1 MGNIKSKII
10 MPLMFAAICPT
21 ALNATVKKSEN
32 HPDSVYLLS
41 YATPS
46 NPKEGIRL
54 AYSIDQ
60 KNWIGIGNNHSFV
73 RSDFGTW
80 GAEKNMFSPSVI
92 QDTDGTWYAVWSL
105 NQRSP
110 QFATTLTHDL
120 WIWKPQDYPF
130 MAKGKNV
137 ISPVITKENGKFV
150 VTYKTTEGEV
160 YRTESSDFKQWS
172 VPEKT
177 SENNYKSKLTQAIV
191 NGIEREGEVNR
202 VAWQTVEKLIT
213 NVEAAAF
220 RAQRDNERMAD
231 DEWRFKGLKE
241 VKASLNVNLN
251 DTKAISSDLIGIFFE
266 DINYAADGGLYAEL
280 IQNRDF
286 EYSKSDRGEWNSQT
300 SWTLQGEGS
309 EWTIETENPIHANN
323 SHYSVLNTTKT
334 GAQLINSG
342 FDGIVTKKGEKYIL
356 SLFLR
361 SLSKNGQKLRVSI
374 KNGSEIIA
382 TSTFSA
388 SSAWKQYKTTL
399 TAKSDADNAT
409 LCIEPLSEG
418 KVGID
423 FVSLFPQNTYK
434 KRTNGM
440 RADLAQLLADIHP
453 RFVRFP
459 GGCATHGNGIDNI
472 YHWKNTIGPLH
483 ERKGNFNIWGYH
495 QSMGLGFYEYFQFC
509 EDIGAEPLPVLA
521 AGVPCQNSSRGGDG
535 QQGGIPMDEMDEYLQ
550 ELLDLIEWANG
561 DAKTSSL
568 ARLRAEAGH
577 PKPFNLKYLGIGNED
592 LISDVFTERYN
603 YLCRGIR
610 AKHPEITVVG
620 TVGPFFEGSDYEYGW
635 QIAKEEKLP
644 IVDEHYY
651 NSPGWFINNQ
661 KFYDKYERNSTKVYL
676 GEYASRGNNLENALA
691 EGVHITNLERNG
703 DVVVMSSY
711 APLLAK
717 EKHTQWNPDLIYF
730 NNTEVKPTVNYYIQQ
745 LCGQNSGSQYIYN
758 NLNVEDNN
766 EAVFKRVASSVVKDE
781 KTGDLIL
788 KLVNCLPSSVKLD
801 INLGSIEGYQKAAS
815 KTVITGN
822 YNERNLKPTVS
833 SIEVSDKF
841 DYELPKYSFTV
852 IRIKHDT
859 AKK

>member
-1 MGNIKSKII
+1 
-10 MPLMFAAICPT
+10 
-21 ALNATVKKSEN
+21 
-32 HPDSVYLLS
+32 
-41 YATPS
+41 
-46 NPKEGIRL
+46 
-54 AYSIDQ
+54 
-60 KNWIGIGNNHSFV
+60 
-73 RSDFGTW
+73 
-80 GAEKNMFSPSVI
+80 
-92 QDTDGTWYAVWSL
+92 
-105 NQRSP
+105 
-110 QFATTLTHDL
+110 
-120 WIWKPQDYPF
+120 
-130 MAKGKNV
+130 
-137 ISPVITKENGKFV
+137 
-150 VTYKTTEGEV
+150 
-160 YRTESSDFKQWS
+160 
-172 VPEKT
+172 
-177 SENNYKSKLTQAIV
+177 
-191 NGIEREGEVNR
+191 
-202 VAWQTVEKLIT
+202 
-213 NVEAAAF
+213 
-220 RAQRDNERMAD
+220 
-231 DEWRFKGLKE
+231 
-241 VKASLNVNLN
+241 
-251 DTKAISSDLIGIFFE
+251 
-266 DINYAADGGLYAEL
+266 
-280 IQNRDF
+280 
-286 EYSKSDRGEWNSQT
+286 
-300 SWTLQGEGS
+300 
-309 EWTIETENPIHANN
+309 
-323 SHYSVLNTTKT
+323 
-334 GAQLINSG
+334 
-342 FDGIVTKKGEKYIL
+342 
-356 SLFLR
+356 
-361 SLSKNGQKLRVSI
+361 
-374 KNGSEIIA
+374 
-382 TSTFSA
+382 
-388 SSAWKQYKTTL
+388 
-399 TAKSDADNAT
+399 
-409 LCIEPLSEG
+409 
-418 KVGID
+418 
-423 FVSLFPQNTYK
+423 
-434 KRTNGM
+434 M

-758 NLNVEDNN
+758 DLNVEDNN

-841 DYELPKYSFTV
+841 DYELPRYSFTV